1 MKGRDLNTVVQD
13 FNTIIYDYFK
23 TNFGIVK
30 TYNNQQ
36 LKEKYSNFTKRQLRN
51 ELKHLKKEN
60 TDRNAIVYVSKL
72 LRSKV
77 QPTPNVNIDNINHDE
92 EESKNF
98 WSYCKHFIDRPR
110 RVLPTFD
117 KTTCNTYFKKMF
129 SCTNPLKVFTIPN
142 WIVPFPQPTSLFTT
156 SPPTYREINKIVK

>member
-1 MKGRDLNTVVQD
+1 M
-13 FNTIIYDYFK
+13 
-23 TNFGIVK
+23 
-30 TYNNQQ
+30 
-36 LKEKYSNFTKRQLRN
+36 
-51 ELKHLKKEN
+51 
-60 TDRNAIVYVSKL
+60 SKL

-77 QPTPNVNIDNINHDE
+77 QPTPNANIDNINHE
-92 EESKNF
+92 EMSKNF
-98 WSYCKHFIDRPR
+98 WSYCKRFIDRPR